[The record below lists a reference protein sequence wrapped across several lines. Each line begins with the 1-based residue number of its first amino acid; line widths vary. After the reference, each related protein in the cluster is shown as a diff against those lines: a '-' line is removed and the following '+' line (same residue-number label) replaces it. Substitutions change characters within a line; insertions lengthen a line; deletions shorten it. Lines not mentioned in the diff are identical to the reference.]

1 MGHFKI
7 KPRNV
12 RFGLQSGCFLVVE
25 KAQSVASPSAA
36 APSRKK
42 LNCEPNLTGLR
53 DALLRLLAIGDKGH
67 RSEIKSLEN
76 QRPLQ
81 SN

>member
-1 MGHFKI
+1 MDHFKI

-12 RFGLQSGCFLVVE
+12 RFSLQSGCFLVVE
-25 KAQSVASPSAA
+25 KTQSVASPSAA

-53 DALLRLLAIGDKGH
+53 DALRLLAIGDKGH